1 MEKLLPTGRDRLET
15 TAAVTRDEVKGQIYY
30 ILKTYFKSPLSQNLY
45 PQDLLQISINLI
57 NINLKNHTG
66 LAGN

>member
-30 ILKTYFKSPLSQNLY
+30 ILKTYFKSPLSQNL
-45 PQDLLQISINLI
+45 
-57 NINLKNHTG
+57 
-66 LAGN
+66 